1 MLAVDNDLRVPCHLG
16 DPKHPKCTAAEQSAV
31 LQYGSDFLEALK
43 PAIGPSAPK
52 NGAFITS
59 CICHGCPWDVLTT
72 GAVGD
77 TKTSYGHYAA
87 WHTQHRLATLPGARR
102 SREEGDGTTSV
113 HIDSRGPNGG
123 GDLRNKMCMP
133 FP

>member
-1 MLAVDNDLRVPCHLG
+1 MDNDLQVPCHLG
-16 DPKHPKCTAAEQSAV
+16 DPKHPKCTAAEQRAV

-43 PAIGPSAPK
+43 PAVASAPK

-72 GAVGD
+72 GTPGD

-87 WHTQHRLATLPGARR
+87 WHTQHLLAALSGELTGPRRLQEKAIGA
-102 SREEGDGTTSV
+102 TSV

-123 GDLRNKMCMP
+123 GDLRDKMCMP